1 MNKFLQIS
9 LGVSA
14 MLLSSAFLIKSIQ
27 PAHAEIAPMKQMTN
41 NAIASGKYMMN
52 QACVYNAGGETVYH
66 YVLVWDTE
74 TGKSKMYWFDRTS
87 TKSYEWESFG
97 KDLPA
102 VPL

>member
-27 PAHAEIAPMKQMTN
+27 PAHAEVAPMKQLAN
-41 NAIASGKYMMN
+41 NIMASGKFMMN
-52 QACVYNAGGETVYH
+52 QACVYNAAGETVYH

-74 TGKSKMYWFDRTS
+74 TGKSRMYWFDRTDKK
-87 TKSYEWESFG
+87 TYEWEQFG
-97 KDLPA
+97 KDLPS